1 MNQRTIRWIIAL
13 GTISVVSIL
22 VIQIFWVK
30 RAYDIRENEFNNTV
44 SKALSNISDDFFRFN
59 NTAPPS
65 ESPIKQFDS
74 NYYLVM
80 VNSPIDANL
89 LDFLL
94 KKEFKDQNIFIDFEY
109 GIYDCDTE
117 AMVYGDYIHNQLIS
131 NPIER
136 LTELPVWGIEDYYFG
151 VMFPSKTGYIINN
164 MGTWVFTS
172 ILMLALTGIF
182 GYALVV
188 ILKQRRLSEIQKDF
202 INNMTHEFKTPISTI
217 SVSAEVLQQPGIE
230 KDPQRLVKYASII
243 ENENNRLKKQV
254 DRVLQMALLDKE
266 RINLKSESVD
276 MHEIIQSVLETHAIS
291 NPNIDLVSDL
301 HAVNPIV
308 KGDPLHLSNI
318 IYNLVENAIKYSE
331 GGIKVQ
337 ILSENVGDDLLIRVT
352 DYGPGVPN
360 EFQQKIFSKFFRIPT
375 GNIHDVKGFG
385 LGLHY
390 VSRMVKAH
398 GGKVFVA
405 NNIPKGCTF
414 SIQIPYER

>member
-22 VIQIFWVK
+22 IIQIFWVK

-276 MHEIIQSVLETHAIS
+276 MHEIIQSVVETHAIS
-291 NPNIDLVSDL
+291 NSNIDLVSDL

-360 EFQQKIFSKFFRIPT
+360 EFRQKIFSKFFRIPT

-405 NNIPKGCTF
+405 NNKPKGCTF
-414 SIQIPYER
+414 SIQIAYER

>member
-22 VIQIFWVK
+22 IIQIFWVK

-117 AMVYGDYIHNQLIS
+117 AMVYGDYIHNRLIS

-217 SVSAEVLQQPGIE
+217 SVSAEVLQQPGID
-230 KDPQRLVKYASII
+230 KDPQRLLKYASII

-276 MHEIIQSVLETHAIS
+276 MHEIIQSVVETHAIS
-291 NPNIDLVSDL
+291 NSNIDLVSDL

-405 NNIPKGCTF
+405 NNKPKGCTF
-414 SIQIPYER
+414 SIQIAYER